1 MAHQKTSSDPLQE
14 NFKCPSLFFHLFNK
28 IGWHC
33 LAKIFYKGKML
44 FEIILQNIA
53 IIIDQRKH
61 KRAHKNRL
69 KYLYIMLKNKY
80 YSAINRA
87 KVFRI
92 LYLYINILLE
102 YALWRIIKNTHSYIK
117 SFIQYFAYEYLNHI
131 NQGMVY
137 DWLNIGREKLMNT
150 AIK

>member
-80 YSAINRA
+80 YSR
-87 KVFRI
+87 
-92 LYLYINILLE
+92 YLE
-102 YALWRIIKNTHSYIK
+102 YYIYILI
-117 SFIQYFAYEYLNHI
+117 FY
-131 NQGMVY
+131 
-137 DWLNIGREKLMNT
+137 
-150 AIK
+150 